1 MRAWLVLLLL
11 LTLAGCAST
20 PQAPRAGYSA
30 SGRVALKMANERHYA
45 QFDWHQLGEQSELSL
60 SGPLGQ
66 TAAEL
71 RFSPGNASFREGNK
85 REITANSADELIVEA
100 LGWPLPVSGLRWWL
114 RGEADPELAI
124 ASQSNIENGRLLL
137 QAGWRIESTD
147 YRGQPSLPHKL
158 TLSRSDL
165 EIKVVISEW
174 QWNP

>member
-1 MRAWLVLLLL
+1 MRLWLVFLLFLV
-11 LTLAGCAST
+11 GCAST
-20 PQAPRAGYSA
+20 PQPPRAGYSA
-30 SGRVALKMANERHYA
+30 SGRVALKLANERHYA

-71 RFSPGNASFREGNK
+71 RFSPGLATFKDANR
-85 REITANSADELIVEA
+85 REIQAATPDELIKEA
-100 LGWPLPVSGLRWWL
+100 LGWPLPVAGLRWWL
-114 RGEADPELAI
+114 RGEADP
-124 ASQSNIENGRLLL
+124 ASPSRISKIENGQLLE

-147 YRGQPSLPHKL
+147 YRGQPSLPHRL
-158 TLSRSDL
+158 TLSRDDL

>member
-1 MRAWLVLLLL
+1 MRLWLVLLLL
-11 LTLAGCAST
+11 LNACSSV
-20 PQAPRAGYSA
+20 PQAPRSGYSA
-30 SGRVALKMANERHYA
+30 SGRVALKIANERHYA
-45 QFDWHQLGEQSELSL
+45 QFDWHQLNEQSELLL

-71 RFSPGNASFREGNK
+71 RFSPGSASLRDAYQRETK
-85 REITANSADELIVEA
+85 ANSADELIAEA

-124 ASQSNIENGRLLL
+124 TSQSNTENGRLLL
-137 QAGWRIESTD
+137 QSGWKIESSD
-147 YRGQPSLPHKL
+147 YRGQPSLPYRL

-165 EIKVVISEW
+165 EMKVVISEW

>member
-1 MRAWLVLLLL
+1 MRLWLIAVLFLV
-11 LTLAGCAST
+11 GCAST
-20 PQAPRAGYSA
+20 PPVSRSGYSA
-30 SGRVALKMANERHYA
+30 SGRVALKVANERHYA

-66 TAAEL
+66 TVAEL
-71 RFSPGNASFREGNK
+71 RFSPGLASFK
-85 REITANSADELIVEA
+85 DANQRVIKAASPDALIKEA

-114 RGEADPELAI
+114 RGEADPD
-124 ASQSNIENGRLLL
+124 SVSHQSKIENGQLLE

-147 YRGQPSLPHKL
+147 YRGQPSLPHRL
-158 TLSRSDL
+158 MLSRDDL

>member
-1 MRAWLVLLLL
+1 MRLWLVLLLL
-11 LTLAGCAST
+11 LSACSSV

-30 SGRVALKMANERHYA
+30 SGRVALKVANERHYA

-71 RFSPGNASFREGNK
+71 RFSPGSASLRDANQRETK
-85 REITANSADELIVEA
+85 AFSADELIAET

-114 RGEADPELAI
+114 RGEADPELAVT
-124 ASQSNIENGRLLL
+124 SQSEIENGRLLL
-137 QAGWRIESTD
+137 QSGWRIESTD

-165 EIKVVISEW
+165 EIKVVITEW